1 MKAERAERTTPDKSM
16 QHRNKTSTSAVGDV
30 GDTVYPASPAGFMGL
45 SFRHCTFEDGGRR

>member
-1 MKAERAERTTPDKSM
+1 MKTERAERTTPGKSM
-16 QHRNKTSTSAVGDV
+16 QHRNKTATSAVGDV